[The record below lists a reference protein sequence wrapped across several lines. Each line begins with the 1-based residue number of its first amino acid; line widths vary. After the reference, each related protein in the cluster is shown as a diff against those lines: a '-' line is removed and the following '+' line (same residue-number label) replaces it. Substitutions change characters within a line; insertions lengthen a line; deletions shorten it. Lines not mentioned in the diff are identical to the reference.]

1 MKYLKLVKQGR
12 GVIKN
17 QISEKEINEIKN
29 RYGFMRDCREYIN
42 LAILLDYFPT
52 IPEFF
57 NVFYHCWIFYLQMY
71 N

>member
-57 NVFYHCWIFYLQMY
+57 NVFYHC
-71 N
+71 